1 MDVLFG
7 KVNPSGRL
15 SVTFPKRLEDTP
27 AFLSFGK
34 QDKML
39 HYGEGVFIGHRYYE
53 KLKTP
58 PLFYFGYGLSY
69 TTFAYRDLKV
79 PQTVDLAARPTF
91 DVSVTLQNTGTRD
104 GAEIVQVYV
113 ADLES
118 SVQRPVKEL
127 KGYQKVY
134 VAVGET
140 VNVSVTL
147 DKYALSFWSQDHE
160 QWLAEQGSFEI
171 VVATSANPED
181 EVLRQRFELA
191 DDYLWSGM

>member
-34 QDKML
+34 QDKQL
-39 HYGEGVFIGHRYYE
+39 YYGEGVFIGHRYYE
-53 KLKTP
+53 KLKTS

-69 TTFAYRDLKV
+69 TTFTYRDLQV
-79 PQTVDLAARPTF
+79 PQTVDLAASPTF
-91 DVSVTLQNTGTRD
+91 EVSITLQNTGTRD
-104 GAEIVQVYV
+104 GTEIVQVYV

-127 KGYQKVY
+127 KGYEKVY

-140 VNVSVTL
+140 MDVFVTL

-160 QWLAEQGSFEI
+160 RWLAEKGAFEI
-171 VVATSANPED
+171 VVATSADPGD
-181 EVLRQRFELA
+181 EVLRRRFELVE
-191 DDYLWSGM
+191 DYLWSGL

>member
-15 SVTFPKRLEDTP
+15 SVTFPKRLQDTP
-27 AFLSFGK
+27 AFLSFSK
-34 QDKML
+34 QDKQL
-39 HYGEGVFIGHRYYE
+39 YYGEGVFIGHRYYE
-53 KLKTP
+53 KLKTS

-79 PQTVDLAARPTF
+79 PETVNLAASPTF
-91 DVSVTLQNTGTRD
+91 DVCVTLQNTGTRD
-104 GAEIVQVYV
+104 GAEVVQVYV

-127 KGYQKVY
+127 KGHQKVY

-140 VNVSVTL
+140 VDVLVTL

-160 QWLAEQGSFEI
+160 RWLAEKGSFEV
-171 VVATSANPED
+171 VVATSADPGD
-181 EVLRQRFELA
+181 EVLTRRFELV
-191 DDYLWSGM
+191 DDYLWSGL

>member
-34 QDKML
+34 QDKQL
-39 HYGEGVFIGHRYYE
+39 YYGEGVFIGHRYYE
-53 KLKTP
+53 KLKTS

-79 PQTVDLAARPTF
+79 PRIVDLAKAPTF

-104 GAEIVQVYV
+104 GAETVQVYV

-140 VNVSVTL
+140 VDVLVTL

-160 QWLAEQGSFEI
+160 RWLAEKGAFEI
-171 VVATSANPED
+171 VVATSADPED
-181 EVLRQRFELA
+181 EVLRRRFELV
-191 DDYLWSGM
+191 DDYLWSGL